1 MQSQDQSNKEPTEQE
16 IRGTEPSPELEG
28 AGEERLEPKPEVPP
42 KNSSTMRTFKKVG
55 YSVWLIVMIVGGV
68 LAFFT
73 FIFLL

>member
-1 MQSQDQSNKEPTEQE
+1 MQLNNPPNKEGNGNEIERTGQSTE
-16 IRGTEPSPELEG
+16 RDT
-28 AGEERLEPKPEVPP
+28 ANEERLEPKLEVSP
-42 KNSSTMRTFKKVG
+42 KNSSIMRTFKKVG